1 MEQVDAFLE
10 AVRDTFLGVR
20 HPPLT
25 ADEVRAKQFA
35 VTRLRPGYDEQEVDA
50 FLEDV
55 EARLRVRCAECGA
68 ETTETTE
75 FCAVC
80 EAPAVGQ
87 RPVAADPLAGGP
99 GDDLETVP
107 AALRDARR
115 PPAWLR
121 RGRPAPTVLTGG
133 FGPDDEVSDVA
144 PARRGG
150 RIVQVTI
157 AAVSVL
163 AVAVAMVAVAGSAA
177 HRHASTSVRLM
188 AALTAPGRFV
198 SSVAFSP
205 DGHTLAAGDGNGR
218 TYLWDVA
225 AGHRIAALTD
235 PESGGLSSVAFSP
248 DGHTLAAGDA
258 DGWTYLW
265 DVGAGHRIA
274 TLTDPGG
281 VGINAVAFSPDG
293 HTLAVGDGNGSTYL
307 WDVATGHRIATLTDP
322 EFSGVSSVA
331 FSPDGHTLA
340 TGDADDGTY
349 LWDVAT
355 GHRIATLTYPGSIV
369 FSVAFSPD
377 GHTLATAD
385 GHGITYLWDVAAR
398 RRIAAF
404 TAPGGVGINAVA
416 FSPDGHT
423 VATSGDNGS
432 TYLWYVR

>member
-1 MEQVDAFLE
+1 MGQVDAFLE

-35 VTRLRPGYDEQEVDA
+35 VTRLRPGYDEQKVDA

-87 RPVAADPLAGGP
+87 RPVAADQLAGGP

-205 DGHTLAAGDGNGR
+205 DGHTLAAGD
-218 TYLWDVA
+218 
-225 AGHRIAALTD
+225 
-235 PESGGLSSVAFSP
+235 
-248 DGHTLAAGDA
+248 
-258 DGWTYLW
+258 
-265 DVGAGHRIA
+265 
-274 TLTDPGG
+274 
-281 VGINAVAFSPDG
+281 
-293 HTLAVGDGNGSTYL
+293 
-307 WDVATGHRIATLTDP
+307 
-322 EFSGVSSVA
+322 
-331 FSPDGHTLA
+331 
-340 TGDADDGTY
+340 ADDGTY

-416 FSPDGHT
+416 FSPDDHT

>member
-1 MEQVDAFLE
+1 MGQVDAFLE

-188 AALTAPGRFV
+188 ATLTAPGSFV
-198 SSVAFSP
+198 DSVAFSP
-205 DGHTLAAGDGNGR
+205 DGHTLATGDRSGR

-225 AGHRIAALTD
+225 AGH
-235 PESGGLSSVAFSP
+235 P
-248 DGHTLAAGDA
+248 
-258 DGWTYLW
+258 
-265 DVGAGHRIA
+265 IA
-274 TLTDPGG
+274 TLTDP
-281 VGINAVAFSPDG
+281 VF
-293 HTLAVGDGNGSTYL
+293 GS
-307 WDVATGHRIATLTDP
+307 
-322 EFSGVSSVA
+322 VSSVA

-340 TGDADDGTY
+340 TGGGDAGTY

-355 GHRIATLTYPGSIV
+355 GHCIAALTYPGSIV
-369 FSVAFSPD
+369 FSMAFSPD
-377 GHTLATAD
+377 GHTLASAD
-385 GHGITYLWDVAAR
+385 GHGSTYLWDVAAR
-398 RRIAAF
+398 HRIAAL
-404 TAPGGVGINAVA
+404 TDPGGVGVNAVA
-416 FSPDGHT
+416 FSPDRHT
-423 VATSGDNGS
+423 VATSGDEGS

>member
-1 MEQVDAFLE
+1 MGQVDAFLE

-87 RPVAADPLAGGP
+87 RPVAADQLAGGP

-225 AGHRIAALTD
+225 AGHRIATLTD
-235 PESGGLSSVAFSP
+235 PESGGLSSVVFSP
-248 DGHTLAAGDA
+248 DGHTLAA
-258 DGWTYLW
+258 
-265 DVGAGHRIA
+265 
-274 TLTDPGG
+274 
-281 VGINAVAFSPDG
+281 
-293 HTLAVGDGNGSTYL
+293 
-307 WDVATGHRIATLTDP
+307 
-322 EFSGVSSVA
+322 
-331 FSPDGHTLA
+331 
-340 TGDADDGTY
+340 GDADDGTY

-416 FSPDGHT
+416 FSPDDHT

>member
-1 MEQVDAFLE
+1 MGQVDAFLE

-87 RPVAADPLAGGP
+87 RPVAADQLAGGP

-205 DGHTLAAGDGNGR
+205 DGHTLAAGD
-218 TYLWDVA
+218 
-225 AGHRIAALTD
+225 
-235 PESGGLSSVAFSP
+235 
-248 DGHTLAAGDA
+248 
-258 DGWTYLW
+258 
-265 DVGAGHRIA
+265 
-274 TLTDPGG
+274 
-281 VGINAVAFSPDG
+281 
-293 HTLAVGDGNGSTYL
+293 
-307 WDVATGHRIATLTDP
+307 
-322 EFSGVSSVA
+322 
-331 FSPDGHTLA
+331 
-340 TGDADDGTY
+340 ADDGTY

-416 FSPDGHT
+416 FSPDDHT

>member
-205 DGHTLAAGDGNGR
+205 DGHTLAAGDGNGS

-225 AGHRIAALTD
+225 A
-235 PESGGLSSVAFSP
+235 
-248 DGHTLAAGDA
+248 
-258 DGWTYLW
+258 
-265 DVGAGHRIA
+265 
-274 TLTDPGG
+274 
-281 VGINAVAFSPDG
+281 
-293 HTLAVGDGNGSTYL
+293 
-307 WDVATGHRIATLTDP
+307 
-322 EFSGVSSVA
+322 
-331 FSPDGHTLA
+331 
-340 TGDADDGTY
+340 
-349 LWDVAT
+349 

>member
-1 MEQVDAFLE
+1 MLCHTYPGPGRMGGLRVRCAECGTETGGAAQVCVVCGAPAAGRPSLVAGRAGASPAGARSGSARFSTTRLRPGYDMGQVDAFLE

-163 AVAVAMVAVAGSAA
+163 AVAVALVAVAVSAA
-177 HRHASTSVRLM
+177 HRHASISVRLM
-188 AALTAPGRFV
+188 ATLTASG
-198 SSVAFSP
+198 SGYSVAFSP
-205 DGHTLAAGDGNGR
+205 DGHTLATGD
-218 TYLWDVA
+218 
-225 AGHRIAALTD
+225 
-235 PESGGLSSVAFSP
+235 S
-248 DGHTLAAGDA
+248 
-258 DGWTYLW
+258 
-265 DVGAGHRIA
+265 
-274 TLTDPGG
+274 
-281 VGINAVAFSPDG
+281 
-293 HTLAVGDGNGSTYL
+293 NGSTYL
-307 WDVATGHRIATLTDP
+307 WDVATGHRIATLRARGTYP
-322 EFSGVSSVA
+322 VQSVA
-331 FSPDGHTLA
+331 FSPDGRTLA
-340 TGDADDGTY
+340 TG
-349 LWDVAT
+349 
-355 GHRIATLTYPGSIV
+355 
-369 FSVAFSPD
+369 
-377 GHTLATAD
+377 
-385 GHGITYLWDVAAR
+385 
-398 RRIAAF
+398 
-404 TAPGGVGINAVA
+404 GG
-416 FSPDGHT
+416 
-423 VATSGDNGS
+423 NGR